1 MTQMF
6 DMPDEEFKATLQMLV
21 PMVVETMTGRAVI
34 DLFKKFG
41 VMDYLIRHY
50 EALHTTG
57 FSYCVQDIDR
67 YIEGRSAKA

>member
-1 MTQMF
+1 MSIEMEF
-6 DMPDEEFKATLQMLV
+6 GICCLEEYKFMHK
-21 PMVVETMTGRAVI
+21 MTGRAVI
-34 DLFKKFG
+34 DLLKKFG

-57 FSYCVQDIDR
+57 FSYCVQDIDK